1 MAAISFGDMPK
12 EEIIE
17 QMKRIEEYG
26 CKHVVMATRGSKGA
40 FLRID
45 GKFYEQSP
53 YLVDAV
59 DTMAA
64 GDSFITSFLINYV
77 DGMKDCVEFPE
88 KAGNRGITT
97 KEEYQDALI
106 KTSLYRAAVFA
117 AGNCQRDGSF
127 GYGKKF

>member
-1 MAAISFGDMPK
+1 
-12 EEIIE
+12 
-17 QMKRIEEYG
+17 MKRIEEYG

-64 GDSFITSFLINYV
+64 GYSFITSFLINYV